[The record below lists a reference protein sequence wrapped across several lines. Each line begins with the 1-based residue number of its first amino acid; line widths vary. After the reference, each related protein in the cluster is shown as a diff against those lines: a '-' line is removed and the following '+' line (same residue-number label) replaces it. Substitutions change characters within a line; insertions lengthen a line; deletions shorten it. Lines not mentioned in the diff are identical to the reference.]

1 MSLFDTYFSTPLV
14 FKFQVVV
21 FEVRYKPGYHLKV
34 RMGIH
39 LGPCTAGIVGTVLP
53 SYTLFGEGTEIANL
67 MESTGEPMKI
77 QVIINGSISLPT
89 R

>member
-1 MSLFDTYFSTPLV
+1 M
-14 FKFQVVV
+14 

-39 LGPCTAGIVGTVLP
+39 IGPCTAGIVGTVVP
-53 SYTLFGEGTEIANL
+53 SYTLFGEGTEIANV

-77 QVIINGSISLPT
+77 QVTNNGNTS
-89 R
+89 